1 MISTG
6 REWPHRVVKRPSPE
20 RRQRRERAGSGNS
33 NLRPARVGVLDIR
46 PAHYIKGMNVEL
58 DDDQAAA
65 LIKELAEIVEGDPYP
80 FSPRISTL
88 RAILEKLAPQ
98 PVREPL
104 PPPKHYLPPRAT
116 LAKWRRG

>member
-1 MISTG
+1 MYTSST
-6 REWPHRVVKRPSPE
+6 S
-20 RRQRRERAGSGNS
+20 A
-33 NLRPARVGVLDIR
+33 
-46 PAHYIKGMNVEL
+46 PAHHIRGMDLEL
-58 DDDQAAA
+58 DDELAAA

-104 PPPKHYLPPRAT
+104 PPPKPYAPPRAT
-116 LAKWRRG
+116 RAKRWWRG